1 MHIPKLYKNENL
13 EEVRAFIKSNSFG
26 MLVST
31 VDNRPW
37 ATHIPLEL
45 EEDENGEE
53 VIYGHV
59 SKANAQWKQFNEAEE
74 VLLIFNG
81 PHAYISSSW
90 YSIEEVP
97 TWNYVAVHIYGK
109 LKIIDE
115 SELLYSLNKLVDKY
129 ETHSAHPIRMQDFS
143 EKTMKQINGIVGFKI
158 TINEIQAAYKLSQ
171 NRKETDYK
179 NIVSELES
187 KDNPLEKETAA
198 IMKARRK

>member
-13 EEVRAFIKSNSFG
+13 KEVRAFIQSNSFG

-45 EEDENGEE
+45 EEDQNGDE

-97 TWNYVAVHIYGK
+97 TWNYVAVHIYGR

-129 ETHSAHPIRMQDFS
+129 EAHSAHPIRMQDFS

-158 TINEIQAAYKLSQ
+158 RITEIQAAYKLSQ
-171 NRKETDYK
+171 NRKEADYK

-187 KDNPLEKETAA
+187 KDNPLEKDTAA
-198 IMKARRK
+198 IMKDRRK

>member
-1 MHIPKLYKNENL
+1 MHIPKLYKNENID
-13 EEVRAFIKSNSFG
+13 EVRAFIKSNSFG
-26 MLVST
+26 MLVSM

-45 EEDENGEE
+45 EEDMNGQE

-59 SKANAQWKQFNEAEE
+59 SKANTQWKQFKKDDE

-90 YSIEEVP
+90 YAIEEVP

-109 LKIIDE
+109 LQIINED
-115 SELLYSLNKLVDKY
+115 ELLYSLNKLVDKY
-129 ETHSAHPIRMQDFS
+129 EANSTHPIRMQDFS
-143 EKTMKQINGIVGFKI
+143 DKTMKQIKGIVGFKI
-158 TINEIQAAYKLSQ
+158 TISEIQAAYKLSQ
-171 NRKETDYK
+171 NRKDEDYK
-179 NIVSELES
+179 NIVQELES
-187 KDNPLEKETAA
+187 KNNSLEQETAA